1 MSSDRKPVIKSADM
15 PDDMQQDAVELA
27 AVVESLVPLKPV
39 NYELCS
45 NQAKLLSLD
54 ISNKMKACCHRHR
67 RNLFWRKTLQSM
79 SRKNLMRSILPHG
92 TVWSAKA
99 LVCPKS

>member
-1 MSSDRKPVIKSADM
+1 
-15 PDDMQQDAVELA
+15 
-27 AVVESLVPLKPV
+27 
-39 NYELCS
+39 
-45 NQAKLLSLD
+45 
-54 ISNKMKACCHRHR
+54 
-67 RNLFWRKTLQSM
+67 LQSM